1 MLNNKEKH
9 FLIKLLYFFIIFNV
23 FYNVNKVNEIK
34 IRIAKLS
41 NKTGI
46 SNERIINKLKRKLR
60 QLTIS

>member
-1 MLNNKEKH
+1 M
-9 FLIKLLYFFIIFNV
+9 
-23 FYNVNKVNEIK
+23 NKVNEIK
-34 IRIAKLS
+34 IRIKKLS

>member
-1 MLNNKEKH
+1 M
-9 FLIKLLYFFIIFNV
+9 
-23 FYNVNKVNEIK
+23 NKVNEIK
-34 IRIAKLS
+34 IRIEKLS

>member
-1 MLNNKEKH
+1 M
-9 FLIKLLYFFIIFNV
+9 
-23 FYNVNKVNEIK
+23 NKVNEIK

-46 SNERIINKLKRKLR
+46 SNEKIINKLKKKLR